1 MRSKY
6 TFVEVDSLSDLD
18 GEFNTKFFDAMLKT
32 HEIYKWLF
40 FFFKNTYQ
48 GGINKVKTS
57 DKDRLSEIQYR
68 YIPPYFFEDKLG
80 PSGEFLSLLQSAL
93 KNNGYSQFR
102 VSDMYFDGIKVEK
115 DKLAGYWW
123 LLRAA
128 NNGHRDS
135 WLRMAD
141 MLYDFNYCYRD
152 IIPNDKYKAVQWY
165 RKYDSS
171 IDLIQRYKEKY
182 YVFLSEQD
190 KS

>member
-1 MRSKY
+1 
-6 TFVEVDSLSDLD
+6 
-18 GEFNTKFFDAMLKT
+18 
-32 HEIYKWLF
+32 
-40 FFFKNTYQ
+40 
-48 GGINKVKTS
+48 
-57 DKDRLSEIQYR
+57 
-68 YIPPYFFEDKLG
+68 
-80 PSGEFLSLLQSAL
+80 
-93 KNNGYSQFR
+93 
-102 VSDMYFDGIKVEK
+102 MYFDGIKVEK